1 MHPTQKPKELFKY
14 LINTY
19 TNEGMTVLDA
29 TAGSCTTALA
39 CKELNRNFIC
49 IEKEQKYVDIGNER
63 LINAQPSLFF

>member
-1 MHPTQKPKELFKY
+1 
-14 LINTY
+14 
-19 TNEGMTVLDA
+19 MTVLDA